1 VTNAAAE
8 ERKRSP
14 LDAVH
19 RRLGAKMG
27 PFAGWEMP
35 LEYAGTLSE
44 HRAVRES
51 VGIFDLTHLGKVEV
65 HGPGARAALQHA
77 LSGDLD
83 RLAGP
88 GSAQYTLCLTDEGTI
103 VDDLIV
109 YWTAE
114 GYLLVPNAA
123 NWPKVADAVRASAD
137 ELHGR
142 ESAAAVEIV
151 PRPDVAVLAVQG
163 PAAPELVGSLFP
175 AEVTGMEYM
184 HAAPVTY
191 AGETM
196 RLARTGYTGERGYE
210 LLVPGELAAKLWDE
224 LFERGEPLGVV
235 PAGLGARDTL
245 RLEMGYP
252 LHGNDISTET
262 DPFEARLGWAVAMG
276 KPSFRGREALA
287 ERKAAGTR
295 RLLVGLVSTDR
306 LIPRHGM
313 AVLAGGEPVG
323 EVTSGTFSP
332 TLRHGIALAYVDRA
346 YSDKDT
352 ELEVDVRGRR
362 GGVRV
367 TRPPFVDASPKDAP
381 APSAS

>member
-1 VTNAAAE
+1 VSHPGTE

-44 HRAVRES
+44 HRAVREA
-51 VGIFDLTHLGKVEV
+51 VGVFDLTHLGKVEV
-65 HGPGARAALQHA
+65 NGPGARATLQHA

-88 GSAQYTLCLTDEGTI
+88 GAAQYTLCLTDEGTI

-109 YWTAE
+109 YWTDE

-123 NWPKVADAVRASAD
+123 NWPKVAEAVRASA
-137 ELHGR
+137 
-142 ESAAAVEIV
+142 AALGGPETEVV

-163 PAAPELVGSLFP
+163 PRSPELLAGLFP
-175 AEVTGMEYM
+175 AEVAELEYM
-184 HAAPVTY
+184 HHAPVTW
-191 AGETM
+191 AGESL

-210 LLVPGELAAKLWDE
+210 LLVPGELAAKLWEE
-224 LFERGEPLGVV
+224 LFERGEPLGAV

-252 LHGNDISTET
+252 LHGNDISTDT
-262 DPFEARLGWAVAMG
+262 NPLEARLGWAVALG
-276 KPSFRGREALA
+276 KDDFRGRAALA
-287 ERKAAGTR
+287 ERKAAGPTP

-313 AVLAGGEPVG
+313 AVLSGDRRVG

-332 TLRHGIALAYVDRA
+332 TLRHGIALAYVEREL
-346 YSDKDT
+346 SEPDT
-352 ELEVDVRGRR
+352 ELQVDVRGRR
-362 GGVRV
+362 GAVRV
-367 TRPPFVDASPKDAP
+367 TRPPFVDASPK
-381 APSAS
+381 

>member
-1 VTNAAAE
+1 MTNTAAE

-19 RRLGAKMG
+19 RRIGAKMG

-35 LEYAGTLSE
+35 IEYAGTLSE
-44 HRAVRES
+44 HRAVREA
-51 VGIFDLTHLGKVEV
+51 VGVFDLTHLGKVEV
-65 HGPGARAALQHA
+65 EGPGARAVLQHA
-77 LSGDLD
+77 LSADLD
-83 RLAGP
+83 RLAAP
-88 GSAQYTLCLTDEGTI
+88 GAAQYTLCLTDDGTI

-109 YWTAE
+109 YRTAE

-123 NWPKVADAVRASAD
+123 NWPKVAEAVRASARALD
-137 ELHGR
+137 GSE
-142 ESAAAVEIV
+142 AADVEIV

-163 PAAPELVGSLFP
+163 PRAPELLGGLFP
-175 AEVTGMEYM
+175 AAVAGLEYM
-184 HAAPVTY
+184 HAVPVTY
-191 AGETM
+191 AGESV

-210 LLVPGELAAKLWDE
+210 LLVPGDLAAKLWDE

-252 LHGNDISTET
+252 LHGNDISTRT
-262 DPFEARLGWAVAMG
+262 NPFEARLGWAVAMG
-276 KPSFRGREALA
+276 KPDFRGREALA
-287 ERKAAGTR
+287 QRKAAGTR

-313 AVLAGGEPVG
+313 AVLAGGQQVG

-332 TLRHGIALAYVDRA
+332 TLRHGIALAYVERGQ
-346 YSDKDT
+346 SEPGT

-362 GGVRV
+362 GAVRV
-367 TRPPFVDASPKDAP
+367 TRPPFVDASPKDPP
-381 APSAS
+381 AAASS

>member
-142 ESAAAVEIV
+142 GSAAAVEIV

-276 KPSFRGREALA
+276 KPSFRGHEALA

>member
-1 VTNAAAE
+1 VTHAAAE

-35 LEYAGTLSE
+35 IEYAGTLSE
-44 HRAVRES
+44 HRAVREA
-51 VGIFDLTHLGKVEV
+51 VGVFDLTHLGKVEV
-65 HGPGARAALQHA
+65 AGPGARAGLQHA

-88 GSAQYTLCLTDEGTI
+88 GAAQYTLCLTEDGTI

-109 YWTAE
+109 YWTE
-114 GYLLVPNAA
+114 GGYLLVPNAA
-123 NWPKVADAVRASAD
+123 NWPKVADAVRASAVP
-137 ELHGR
+137 GGQR
-142 ESAAAVEIV
+142 VEVV

-163 PAAPELVGSLFP
+163 PRAPELLAGLFP
-175 AEVTGMEYM
+175 AEVAELRYM
-184 HAAPVTY
+184 HHTPVTY
-191 AGETM
+191 AGEPL
-196 RLARTGYTGERGYE
+196 RLARSGYTGERGYE
-210 LLVPGELAAKLWDE
+210 LLVPGDLAGKFWEE
-224 LFERGEPLGVV
+224 LFERGEPLGAV

-252 LHGNDISTET
+252 LHGNDISTQT
-262 DPFEARLGWAVAMG
+262 DPFEARVAWAVAMG
-276 KPSFRGREALA
+276 KPDFRGRAALA
-287 ERKAAGTR
+287 QRKAAGPAL

-313 AVLAGGEPVG
+313 AVMAGGRRVG

-332 TLRHGIALAYVDRA
+332 TLRHGIALAYVERELTEPG
-346 YSDKDT
+346 T
-352 ELEVDVRGRR
+352 ELAVDVRGRR
-362 GGVRV
+362 GAVRV
-367 TRPPFVDASPKDAP
+367 TRPPFVDSSPKDAP
-381 APSAS
+381 AAPSS

>member
-1 VTNAAAE
+1 VNNAAAE

-35 LEYAGTLSE
+35 IEYAGTLSE
-44 HRAVRES
+44 HRAVRGS
-51 VGIFDLTHLGKVEV
+51 VGVFDLTHLGKVEV
-65 HGPGARAALQHA
+65 HGAGARAALQHA

-83 RLAGP
+83 RLTGP
-88 GSAQYTLCLTDEGTI
+88 GSAQYTLCLNDEGTI
-103 VDDLIV
+103 IDDLIV
-109 YWTAE
+109 YWTAD

-123 NWPKVADAVRASAD
+123 NWLKVADAVRGSANELSGSDAGAS
-137 ELHGR
+137 
-142 ESAAAVEIV
+142 VQVV

-163 PAAPELVGSLFP
+163 PAAPELVGALFP
-175 AEVTGMEYM
+175 AQVAGLEYM
-184 HAAPVTY
+184 HATPVTY

-252 LHGNDISTET
+252 LHGNDISTRT

-276 KPSFRGREALA
+276 KPRFRGREALA
-287 ERKAAGTR
+287 ERKSAGTR
-295 RLLVGLVSTDR
+295 RLLVGLISNDR

-313 AVLAGGEPVG
+313 AVLAAGEPVG

-332 TLRHGIALAYVDRA
+332 SLRHGIALAYVERGHTDQG
-346 YSDKDT
+346 T
-352 ELEVDVRGRR
+352 ELEVDVRGKR
-362 GGVRV
+362 GSVQV
-367 TRPPFVDASPKDAP
+367 TRPPFVDSSPKDAP
-381 APSAS
+381 APAAS

>member
-1 VTNAAAE
+1 MTHPVAE

-35 LEYAGTLSE
+35 IEYTGTLSE
-44 HRAVRES
+44 HRAVREA
-51 VGIFDLTHLGKVEV
+51 VGIFDLTHLGKVDV
-65 HGPGARAALQHA
+65 HGPGARAVLLHA

-88 GSAQYTLCLTDEGTI
+88 GAAQYTLCLTDEGTI

-123 NWPKVADAVRASAD
+123 NWPKVADAVRASA
-137 ELHGR
+137 EALGR
-142 ESAAAVEIV
+142 SDVEVV

-163 PAAPELVGSLFP
+163 PHAPELVGALFP
-175 AEVTGMEYM
+175 SEVAELAYM
-184 HAAPVTY
+184 HAAPVSW
-191 AGETM
+191 AGESL
-196 RLARTGYTGERGYE
+196 RLARSGYTGERGFE
-210 LLVPGELAAKLWDE
+210 LLAPGELAIKLWEE
-224 LFERGEPLGVV
+224 LFERGEPLGAT

-252 LHGNDISTET
+252 LHGNDISTQT
-262 DPFEARLGWAVAMG
+262 DPLEARLGWAVAMG
-276 KPSFRGREALA
+276 KPDFRGREALA

-313 AVLAGGEPVG
+313 AVLTGQDRVG

-332 TLRHGIALAYVDRA
+332 TLRHGIALAYVERDHTEA
-346 YSDKDT
+346 GT

-362 GGVRV
+362 GAVRV
-367 TRPPFVDASPKDAP
+367 TRPPFVDSSPKDAP
-381 APSAS
+381 AS

>member
-1 VTNAAAE
+1 MTHAATE

-35 LEYAGTLSE
+35 IEYAGTLSE
-44 HRAVRES
+44 HRAVREA

-65 HGPGARAALQHA
+65 HGHGARAVLQHA

-88 GSAQYTLCLTDEGTI
+88 GAAQYTLCLTDEGTI

-123 NWPKVADAVRASAD
+123 NWPKVADAVRASAGA
-137 ELHGR
+137 LGR
-142 ESAAAVEIV
+142 SDVEVV

-163 PAAPELVGSLFP
+163 PRAPDLVGALFP
-175 AEVTGMEYM
+175 GEVAELAYM
-184 HAAPVTY
+184 HATPVTW
-191 AGETM
+191 AGEPL
-196 RLARTGYTGERGYE
+196 RLARSGYTGERGYE
-210 LLVPGELAAKLWDE
+210 LLAPGELAGNLWEE
-224 LFERGEPLGVV
+224 LFERGEPLGAT

-252 LHGNDISTET
+252 LHGNDISTQT

-276 KPSFRGREALA
+276 KPDFRGREALA

-313 AVLAGGEPVG
+313 AVLAGQDPVG

-332 TLRHGIALAYVDRA
+332 TLRHGIALAYVRRDHTEA
-346 YSDKDT
+346 GT

-362 GGVRV
+362 GAVRV

-381 APSAS
+381 AS

>member
-1 VTNAAAE
+1 VSNAAGGE
-8 ERKRSP
+8 PKRSP

-27 PFAGWEMP
+27 GFAGWEMP
-35 LEYAGTLSE
+35 IEYAGTLSE
-44 HRAVRES
+44 HRAVREA
-51 VGIFDLTHLGKVEV
+51 VGLFDLTHLGKVEV
-65 HGPGARAALQHA
+65 HGPVTRAVVQHA

-83 RLAGP
+83 RLEGP

-109 YWTAE
+109 YWTAD

-123 NWPKVADAVRASAD
+123 NWPKVADAVRASAQA
-137 ELHGR
+137 LHGR
-142 ESAAAVEIV
+142 GDAGPVEVV

-163 PAAPELVGSLFP
+163 PNAPDLVGSLFP
-175 AEVTGMEYM
+175 TEVAGLEYM
-184 HAAPVTY
+184 HSAPVTY
-191 AGETM
+191 AGEPV

-210 LLVPGELAAKLWDE
+210 LLVPGELAGKLWDE
-224 LFERGEPLGVV
+224 LLDRGEPLGLV
-235 PAGLGARDTL
+235 PVGLGARDTL

-262 DPFEARLGWAVAMG
+262 DPFEARIGWSVAMG
-276 KPSFRGREALA
+276 KRDFRGRDALVR
-287 ERKAAGTR
+287 RKAAGPS
-295 RLLVGLVSTDR
+295 RLLVGLSSTDR

-313 AVLAGGEPVG
+313 GVFEGERRVG

-332 TLRHGIALAYVDRA
+332 TLRRGIALAYVERALADRG
-346 YSDKDT
+346 T

-362 GGVRV
+362 GAVEV
-367 TRPPFVDASPKDAP
+367 TRPPFVDSSPKD
-381 APSAS
+381 